1 MRKESLAFTTPFS
14 AKKTNKK
21 KKPHF
26 FSVCPYFI
34 YMYIYIRIIF
44 FIQKICPVTKSTPLN
59 GQILLRTLKMHSEY
73 QHFLSQKR
81 KKNKEEAPS
90 SRQKKLHKQNQNT
103 PVQTWLCSDSLTVL
117 PSHQHVLELL
127 VKCGRWS
134 NLNRSEPN
142 LGERWGQLC
151 WRSPK
156 AK

>member
-14 AKKTNKK
+14 AKKQTKK
-21 KKPHF
+21 RNHIF
-26 FSVCPYFI
+26 FLFAHISYICI
-34 YMYIYIRIIF
+34 YIYVLF
-44 FIQKICPVTKSTPLN
+44 FLYRKSVPLPKA
-59 GQILLRTLKMHSEY
+59 LLWMGKSYYGLWKCT
-73 QHFLSQKR
+73 QNTNIFLSQKR